1 MVWDVPNS
9 LRPQPVFF
17 MTGISSCK
25 FRSWKHPGK
34 YSFNIYCQFGVVRHV
49 HVVGSP
55 ERQIIVLVLIVEGKT
70 WKENKY
76 ELIWKIIRLYTSN
89 KFICYQNCMWKKVR
103 FSGNEIFIE
112 LRRAE
117 KGLCNIL
124 SDKYKIFITFLIFK
138 LHFLR

>member
-1 MVWDVPNS
+1 MYPIPYAHNRYFLWLALAPAN
-9 LRPQPVFF
+9 LGPENIR
-17 MTGISSCK
+17 
-25 FRSWKHPGK
+25 GK

-55 ERQIIVLVLIVEGKT
+55 ERQIIVLVLIVEVKT